1 MAKKKFNPE
10 DIEETT
16 GPMNSV
22 AKDDAEIWANN
33 ASGIDYD
40 EKQLHRIKV
49 AKKQKAKKSSTKQ
62 DRRFKKQI
70 INHIPTDDEQ

>member
-1 MAKKKFNPE
+1 MSNKKYNIE
-10 DIEETT
+10 DIEDTN

-22 AKDDAEIWANN
+22 AKEDAEVWANDAAGVN
-33 ASGIDYD
+33 YD

-62 DRRFKKQI
+62 DRRMSKQI
-70 INHIPTDDEQ
+70 ISHVKEE